1 MAVTAA
7 FDLTPRQLDTVRA
20 LLARCLPG
28 TGAWV
33 YGSRA
38 RWTSRPDSDLDLVVF
53 AEPGQAR
60 AVSDLREAFE
70 ESDLPFRVD
79 LFVWDEVPDAF
90 RQEIKREHVVLLGG
104 HSVLERSGS
113 VDPVRRSPDETWR
126 HMAFTEAVVVNPAV
140 RLERGLTYPFV
151 DMAAVTAG
159 FRCAHAMDHRTYS
172 GGGSRFQDGDTL
184 MARITPCLENGKIA
198 RYCADRSSESAHG
211 STEFIVVRG
220 RDGVTDSGYAYYLT
234 QWRELRSYAVD
245 QMTGT
250 SGRQRVPVNS
260 LSHVSVPVPPLP
272 EQRAIARVLG
282 ALDDKIELN
291 RRMNE
296 TLEATAR
303 AIFRDWFVDFGPVR
317 AKMEGREP
325 YLPPGIW
332 GMFPDALDDAG
343 KPKGWTMG
351 TLSDIA
357 RSPRRT
363 ISPADVFRHTPYIGL
378 EHMPRRSIALT
389 QWESAVKVTSD
400 KLAFRAGEILFG
412 KLRPYFHK
420 VGVAPV
426 EGICSTD
433 IVVVVSQAPQLSA
446 FTAVCLSS
454 DGFVDYTDRTSTG
467 TRMPRTSW
475 RTMGQYRICLPSED
489 VAGAFQG
496 LAQPLIDC
504 IGANIHEASFLAQFR
519 DLLIPKLI
527 SGQIRLRTD
536 ETSAGMDS
544 ANNRRVTA
552 PSHDRRKPH
561 PGRGRDVSGDGKAP
575 CGP

>member
-53 AEPGQAR
+53 AKPGQAR

-90 RQEIKREHVVLLGG
+90 RKEIKREHVVMTGNGTMKKGWLYHPPFPAHWQPCSLYSMAGWVNGVAFRNIQFSDTGRPVIKIAEIKGG
-104 HSVLERSGS
+104 ISGQTKFTHQTFDESVLVQSGDLLFS
-113 VDPVRRSPDETWR
+113 WSGQPETSIDSFWWR
-126 HMAFTEAVVVNPAV
+126 GPEGWLNQHVFKVTPIAKVHAKFFYYLLRYLKPHFVGIARNKQTT
-140 RLERGLTYPFV
+140 GLGH
-151 DMAAVTAG
+151 VTK
-159 FRCAHAMDHRTYS
+159 RD
-172 GGGSRFQDGDTL
+172 
-184 MARITPCLENGKIA
+184 LENIEA
-198 RYCADRSSESAHG
+198 ACPDFA
-211 STEFIVVRG
+211 
-220 RDGVTDSGYAYYLT
+220 
-234 QWRELRSYAVD
+234 
-245 QMTGT
+245 
-250 SGRQRVPVNS
+250 
-260 LSHVSVPVPPLP
+260 

-332 GMFPDALDDAG
+332 RLFPDALDDAG

>member
-1 MAVTAA
+1 MAVTVAL
-7 FDLTPRQLDTVRA
+7 DLTPRQLDTVRA

-60 AVSDLREAFE
+60 AVSDLREAFD

-90 RQEIKREHVVLLGG
+90 RQEIEREHVALVGTG
-104 HSVLERSGS
+104 AH
-113 VDPVRRSPDETWR
+113 ET
-126 HMAFTEAVVVNPAV
+126 
-140 RLERGLTYPFV
+140 
-151 DMAAVTAG
+151 
-159 FRCAHAMDHRTYS
+159 S
-172 GGGSRFQDGDTL
+172 GGGGTVLTTLGTCAALKRETVHPADIPNSPYVGLEHIGEGTLHLMGYGSSNDVTSAKLRFRAGDTL
-184 MARITPCLENGKIA
+184 FGKLRPYFRKVARAPFDGIC
-198 RYCADRSSESAHG
+198 
-211 STEFIVVRG
+211 STEIWVVRSKTG
-220 RDGVTDSGYAYYLT
+220 
-234 QWRELRSYAVD
+234 VD
-245 QMTGT
+245 QGFIHYCLA
-250 SGRQRVPVNS
+250 SREFVDFVNS
-260 LSHVSVPVPPLP
+260 RTEGTRMPRATWQCASDYRISLPPLP

-332 GMFPDALDDAG
+332 RLFPDALDDAG

-426 EGICSTD
+426 DGICSTD